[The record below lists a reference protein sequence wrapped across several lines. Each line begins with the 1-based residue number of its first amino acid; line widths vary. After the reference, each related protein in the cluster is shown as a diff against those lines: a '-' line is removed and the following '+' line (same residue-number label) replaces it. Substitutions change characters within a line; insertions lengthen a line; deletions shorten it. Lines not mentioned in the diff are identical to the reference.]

1 MFKKH
6 ILWIVTIVLFQCS
19 QQVSSEDDSDKT
31 KREVWSSGK
40 LNSFSDDKNDKSFGP
55 MSPFAQVF
63 SAIDSLGLKMN
74 GNVKST
80 VEFWPPDMDKEKFYK
95 LRQEE
100 SSFPLTSWFNFKP
113 LVKEAKEPEISY
125 PIVVKNNDDNLKI
138 SHDLA
143 ESTVKQSNKDTYSTK
158 SLKDYTTN
166 PDVIRIPQKYFKHER
181 YTVKPEIH
189 DIEYDQKYI
198 LSTAKPEVI
207 DSLKYDVKYYKST
220 IKRPEIVHQF
230 GFEQNNFK
238 GIEKPFISSV
248 EYENALASP
257 APLNDHHS
265 ITTEQTVNFDDAM
278 TNVGPVVFPANSG
291 LTEEK
296 RTHEFITFVPTT
308 AASPRANK
316 KRKLKK
322 KVKTSSIT
330 QLNME
335 KYITQAPPTA
345 LVVNSSIDVIAE
357 TSSDYT
363 PVNGFI
369 DHHDSIQYTD
379 IISNLSNLTEMSFN
393 SFNGT
398 GNNHH
403 QFKQQSDHQKSIK
416 NNIYSSKKMIH
427 STTPYSFIIKVEPEK
442 VAETQDDVIENVK
455 IKNQV
460 TLSSTPSLP
469 QHDMKKLESPKMDS
483 SKKAA
488 EKKIL
493 KQKVTDEMSSK
504 FKIVVENSSN
514 SQTVSTISNSI
525 DEKYFTTT
533 VSTAKKLQRSR
544 FGIRN
549 FKPRVQ
555 SEAVRNQA
563 SSTASSVA
571 SSSSSSTTVKSIPK
585 RIKSSINTVSSTQK
599 PINDSMMIVKSTA
612 RYYTPKSRTRHQN
625 SRIKQSTTKSSS
637 TLSTIKTK
645 IRRTTKKSSKN

>member
-6 ILWIVTIVLFQCS
+6 TLWIVTFVLFQCS
-19 QQVSSEDDSDKT
+19 QQISSEDDSDKT

-40 LNSFSDDKNDKSFGP
+40 FNLFSDDKNDKSFGP

-113 LVKEAKEPEISY
+113 LVKEPEISY
-125 PIVVKNNDDNLKI
+125 PIVVNNDDSLKN

-143 ESTVKQSNKDTYSTK
+143 ESTVKQLNIDNYSTK
-158 SLKDYTTN
+158 SLKDYTTK
-166 PDVIRIPQKYFKHER
+166 PDVIRNPQKYFIHER
-181 YTVKPEIH
+181 YTFKPEIH
-189 DIEYDQKYI
+189 DIEYDQEYI

-207 DSLKYDVKYYKST
+207 DNVKYDVKYYKST

-238 GIEKPFISSV
+238 SIEKPFISSV
-248 EYENALASP
+248 EYENAIVSP
-257 APLNDHHS
+257 APMNDHHS

-278 TNVGPVVFPANSG
+278 ANVGPVVFPPSSG

-308 AASPRANK
+308 ATSPRANK

-363 PVNGFI
+363 PINGFI
-369 DHHDSIQYTD
+369 DHDSIQYTD

-442 VAETQDDVIENVK
+442 VAETQDDVIEDVK

-469 QHDMKKLESPKMDS
+469 QHDMKKLESPKLDS

-493 KQKVTDEMSSK
+493 KQKVTDDMSSK
-504 FKIVVENSSN
+504 FKIIVENSS
-514 SQTVSTISNSI
+514 SPTNSI
-525 DEKYFTTT
+525 DERYFTTT
-533 VSTAKKLQRSR
+533 VSTAKNLHRSR

-571 SSSSSSTTVKSIPK
+571 SRSSTTVKSIPK
-585 RIKSSINTVSSTQK
+585 RIKSSINTVSSTEK
-599 PINDSMMIVKSTA
+599 PINDSMMMVKSTA
-612 RYYTPKSRTRHQN
+612 RYYTPKSRTRHHQN
-625 SRIKQSTTKSSS
+625 SRIKQSTTKSSL
-637 TLSTIKTK
+637 TTKLATVKTK